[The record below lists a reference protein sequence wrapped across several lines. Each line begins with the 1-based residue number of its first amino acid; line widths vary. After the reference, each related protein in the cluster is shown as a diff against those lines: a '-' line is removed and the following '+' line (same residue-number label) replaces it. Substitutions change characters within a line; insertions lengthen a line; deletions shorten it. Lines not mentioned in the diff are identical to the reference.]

1 MKSVEPSTSNP
12 RHGRPSFRP
21 TAFGVA
27 ATAALLGIYFG
38 ALTLTS
44 GWDYTVSQFATFWY
58 FVLPLAIGFGLQVGL
73 YVYLRQ
79 LTSSERCGTV
89 VATSGTTSTVAMI
102 SCCAHYL
109 ANILPVLGA
118 AGLVTVIAEYQVQLF
133 WLGLAFNAGGLAFI
147 TYRVIT
153 AKHHMRE
160 MLA

>member
-1 MKSVEPSTSNP
+1 MQSVQPSRSIPRHSTS
-12 RHGRPSFRP
+12 SLRP
-21 TAFGVA
+21 TASGVA
-27 ATAALLGIYFG
+27 ATSALLGIYFG

-44 GWDYTVSQFATFWY
+44 GWDYTISQFAAFWY

-79 LTSSERCGTV
+79 LTSSDQCGSV

-118 AGLVTVIAEYQVQLF
+118 AGIVTVIAEYQVELF

-147 TYRVIT
+147 IYRTIA

>member
-1 MKSVEPSTSNP
+1 MNTIEFSLPSH
-12 RHGRPSFRP
+12 HGPATKLRP
-21 TAFGVA
+21 AALGLVA
-27 ATAALLGIYFG
+27 ASVMLGVYFG

-44 GWDYTVSQFATFWY
+44 GWDYTVSQFVSFWY
-58 FVLPLAIGFGLQVGL
+58 FVLPLAIGFGLQVGF

-79 LTSSERCGTV
+79 LTSGDRCGTV

-109 ANILPVLGA
+109 TNILPVVGA
-118 AGLVTVIAEYQVQLF
+118 VGLVTVIAEYQVELF

-147 TYRVIT
+147 IYRVIT